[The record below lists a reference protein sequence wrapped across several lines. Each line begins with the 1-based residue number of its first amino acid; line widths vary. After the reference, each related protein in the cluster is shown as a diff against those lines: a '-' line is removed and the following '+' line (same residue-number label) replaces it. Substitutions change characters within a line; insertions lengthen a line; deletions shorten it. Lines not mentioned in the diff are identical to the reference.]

1 MGRVRPPYPAE
12 FKRQMVELVR
22 AGRTPEELVN
32 WSHGDC
38 AFASRQSQVDD
49 LLISHR
55 LNDANLRAQRAFSA
69 RVVSDDF
76 QMMGANAKEHSIA
89 CPRLARRRDREIG
102 STERAH
108 AASSRAR
115 ERALEEVHRGAA
127 DEIWPA
133 HALRREIPSVTHH
146 FCGDPAS

>member
-1 MGRVRPPYPAE
+1 LERRFTMGRVRPPYPAE

-89 CPRLARRRDREIG
+89 
-102 STERAH
+102 
-108 AASSRAR
+108 
-115 ERALEEVHRGAA
+115 
-127 DEIWPA
+127 
-133 HALRREIPSVTHH
+133 SVTHH
-146 FCGDPAS
+146 FCGDRAS